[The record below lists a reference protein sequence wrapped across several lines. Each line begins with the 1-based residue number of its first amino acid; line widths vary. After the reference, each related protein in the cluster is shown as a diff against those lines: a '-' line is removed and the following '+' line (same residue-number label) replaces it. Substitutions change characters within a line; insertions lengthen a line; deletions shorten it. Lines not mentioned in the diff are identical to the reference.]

1 MVGRSSSDP
10 DQEGRVPVRYTVKQV
25 SQLTGI
31 STDLLRAWE
40 RRYSVVAPRRTAS
53 RYRLYGDDDVAR
65 LRRMAELVATGAPA
79 SLAAEQ
85 AIAESP
91 PVDGAEDAA
100 AVTGAGS
107 TVPAQLRA
115 APDDTTSWAPLALP
129 SSALPPLDALTEAA
143 RDLDR
148 AGLEHTLDRALA
160 AGSFESVFDEWLTPA
175 LVRVGEA
182 WADDEI
188 SVAGEHFVSAAVHR
202 RLSQAFDAAG
212 TAINAPVVV
221 VGLPPR
227 TLHELGAMA
236 FAICLRR
243 RGVDVRYLGADLP
256 VESWVSAV
264 RRLTPAAVAVS
275 VPRTA
280 DAAAAED
287 LVRALAD
294 AHPELRIFAGGR
306 GVEDWGQEQPA
317 VVLEGSVTR
326 SAHDLAVSL
335 AT

>member
-1 MVGRSSSDP
+1 M
-10 DQEGRVPVRYTVKQV
+10 PVRYTVKQV

-40 RRYSVVAPRRTAS
+40 RRYGVVTPRRTAS
-53 RYRLYGDDDVAR
+53 RYRLYGDDDVSR
-65 LRRMAELVATGAPA
+65 LRRMAELIADGAPA

-85 AIAESP
+85 ALAESP
-91 PVDGAEDAA
+91 AVEQVDGAP
-100 AVTGAGS
+100 
-107 TVPAQLRA
+107 VP
-115 APDDTTSWAPLALP
+115 PESESWTPLALP
-129 SSALPPLDALTEAA
+129 TSALPPVEALAEAA

-148 AGLEHTLDRALA
+148 AALERTLDSALA

-182 WADDEI
+182 WADDQI

-202 RLSQAFDAAG
+202 RLSRAFDAAG
-212 TAINAPVVV
+212 TAVNAPVVV

-227 TLHELGAMA
+227 TMHELGALA

-264 RRLTPAAVAVS
+264 RRLSPDAVAVS
-275 VPRTA
+275 VPRAA
-280 DAAAAED
+280 DSPAAEE
-287 LVRALAD
+287 LVRALSQ
-294 AHPELRIFAGGR
+294 AHPQVRIFAGGA
-306 GVEDWGQEQPA
+306 GCADWDGDQPA
-317 VVLEGSVTR
+317 TVLQGSVTR

>member
-1 MVGRSSSDP
+1 
-10 DQEGRVPVRYTVKQV
+10 VPVRYTVKQV

-65 LRRMAELVATGAPA
+65 LRRMAELVAQGAPA

-85 AIAESP
+85 ALAESP
-91 PVDGAEDAA
+91 PTDGRQDGAAA
-100 AVTGAGS
+100 TAGRPPVPTLPPAVRDDGA
-107 TVPAQLRA
+107 P
-115 APDDTTSWAPLALP
+115 WAPLALP
-129 SSALPPLDALTEAA
+129 SSALPPVDALAEAA

-148 AGLEHTLDRALA
+148 AALEHTLDRALA
-160 AGSFESVFDEWLTPA
+160 AGSFESVVDEWLTPA

-182 WADDEI
+182 WVEEEV

-221 VGLPPR
+221 VGLPPQ
-227 TLHELGAMA
+227 TLHELGALA

-264 RRLTPAAVAVS
+264 RRLSPAAVAVS

-280 DAAAAED
+280 DAPAAEQ
-287 LVRALAD
+287 LVHALAD
-294 AHPELRIFAGGR
+294 AHPQLRIFAGGR
-306 GVEDWGQEQPA
+306 GVADWGGDQPA

>member
-1 MVGRSSSDP
+1 M
-10 DQEGRVPVRYTVKQV
+10 PVRYTVKQV

-40 RRYSVVAPRRTAS
+40 RRYGVVTPRRTAS
-53 RYRLYGDDDVAR
+53 RYRLYGDDDVSR
-65 LRRMAELVATGAPA
+65 LRRMAELIADGAPA

-85 AIAESP
+85 ALAESP
-91 PVDGAEDAA
+91 AVEEVDGAP
-100 AVTGAGS
+100 
-107 TVPAQLRA
+107 VPAES
-115 APDDTTSWAPLALP
+115 TTWAPLALP
-129 SSALPPLDALTEAA
+129 TSALPPVDALAEAA

-148 AGLEHTLDRALA
+148 AALERTLDSALA
-160 AGSFESVFDEWLTPA
+160 AGSFESVFDDWLTPA

-202 RLSQAFDAAG
+202 RLSRAFDAAG
-212 TAINAPVVV
+212 TAVNAPVVV

-227 TLHELGAMA
+227 TMHELGALA

-264 RRLTPAAVAVS
+264 RRLSPDAVAVS
-275 VPRTA
+275 VPRAA
-280 DAAAAED
+280 DSPAAEE
-287 LVRALAD
+287 LVRTLVQ
-294 AHPELRIFAGGR
+294 AHPQVRIFAGGA
-306 GVEDWGQEQPA
+306 GCAGWDGDQPA
-317 VVLEGSVTR
+317 TVLQGSVTR